1 MIRKKIIGEMMIEKR
16 KCRIRRDL
24 YFHFHASRESFF
36 SHFQR
41 MFAYVVE
48 SRVNMFLFFFTL
60 QNVRNRSNG
69 FIMRAQFFDL
79 RHVFRNF

>member
-1 MIRKKIIGEMMIEKR
+1 MIRKKIRGELMTEKR
-16 KCRIRRDL
+16 KCRIPRDL
-24 YFHFHASRESFF
+24 YFHFHANRESFF
-36 SHFQR
+36 AHFQR
-41 MFAYVVE
+41 MFAYIVE
-48 SRVNMFLFFFTL
+48 SRVYMFFFTL